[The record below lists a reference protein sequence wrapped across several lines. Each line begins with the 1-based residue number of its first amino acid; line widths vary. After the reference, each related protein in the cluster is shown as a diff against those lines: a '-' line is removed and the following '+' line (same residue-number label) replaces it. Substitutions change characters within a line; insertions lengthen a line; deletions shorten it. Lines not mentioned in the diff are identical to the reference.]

1 MNLWVSGSAKMYDMR
16 QSTSLAVKLVIRVF
30 EKVLCTS
37 IPSYFVSRT
46 CIDYDPDQELIDEFG
61 CDLKPSWHSKRRV
74 RLRMPR
80 GPTLSGGAPAL
91 VCQYPSRRKTGQR
104 LSPPHL
110 EN

>member
-1 MNLWVSGSAKMYDMR
+1 MR
-16 QSTSLAVKLVIRVF
+16 QLTSLAVKLVKSVF
-30 EKVLCTS
+30 ERCYARS
-37 IPSYFVSRT
+37 FHHFVGRT
-46 CIDYDPDQELIDEFG
+46 CVDYDPDQELIDEFG
-61 CDLKPSWHSKRRV
+61 CDLKPSLKRRV

-104 LSPPHL
+104 LGPPHL